1 MRRALFGAVAFGVA
15 VGVAMFAAR
24 SWMAGGSDPDVTF
37 WGAPRS
43 SIEFTPDARQS
54 AAFVSS
60 MERVRNEL
68 PFRRSWTDD
77 EAAFVVSEIGLD
89 LSEYL
94 EYKAELV
101 AGEAVSATRD
111 ERREMAEGEI
121 RRTFSILLASD
132 ALRLGM
138 PMSDAA
144 RAEMEASLMELL
156 EDADGYYRMMGVNA
170 MFETGMVEREAVY
183 QWLND
188 MSANDPEEV
197 VRRKVQYDLNQYDTL
212 GPASGG
218 G

>member
-15 VGVAMFAAR
+15 VGVALVAVR
-24 SWMAGGSDPDVTF
+24 SWMASGSEPDVAF
-37 WGAPRS
+37 WGASRA

-54 AAFVSS
+54 AAFVSA

-101 AGEAVSATRD
+101 AGEAVSASRD
-111 ERREMAEGEI
+111 ERRDMAEGEI

-132 ALRLGM
+132 AIRLGM
-138 PMSDAA
+138 PMSDAS
-144 RAEMEASLMELL
+144 RAEMEAALMELL
-156 EDADGYYRMMGVNA
+156 EDPDGYYRMLGVNA
-170 MFETGMVEREAVY
+170 MFETGMIEREAVY

-188 MSANDPEEV
+188 MSANDPEEA
-197 VRRKVQYDLNQYDTL
+197 VRRKVQFDLNQYDTMDSE
-212 GPASGG
+212 SGG